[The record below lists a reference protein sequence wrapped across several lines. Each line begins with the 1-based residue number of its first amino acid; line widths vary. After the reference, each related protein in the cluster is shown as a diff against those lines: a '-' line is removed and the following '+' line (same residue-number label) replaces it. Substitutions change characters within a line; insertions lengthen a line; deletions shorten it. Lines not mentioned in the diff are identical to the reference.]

1 MKVRRQLKPRPRN
14 LEVSPAMMRK
24 LHFSSSFHALCLLS
38 VASLLSGCMQEDMSD
53 LQSYVA
59 DVKGR
64 NKAPIEPLPEIKVVE
79 PFVFRPNQVRDPFEP
94 DETLQQPEEV
104 RVETGIR
111 PDTLRAR
118 EELESYELDTLRM
131 VGTVRQEGVV
141 WALVNAKEGTIHRVR
156 VGNYIGKN
164 YGKVVNIMDNKIE
177 LVEIFA
183 DSSGAWRE
191 RKASVT
197 MADEGDQRQ

>member
-1 MKVRRQLKPRPRN
+1 MG
-14 LEVSPAMMRK
+14 MMREPQR
-24 LHFSSSFHALCLLS
+24 SSVFLALS
-38 VASLLSGCMQEDMSD
+38 VITVAFSLGACMQQDMSD
-53 LQSYVA
+53 LDSYVA
-59 DVKGR
+59 EVKGR
-64 NKAPIEPLPEIKVVE
+64 HRVPIEALPEIKVVE

-94 DETLQQPEEV
+94 DEALQQPEEV

-118 EELESYELDTLRM
+118 EELEGYELDALRM

-141 WALVNAKEGTIHRVR
+141 WALLNAKEGTIHRVR

-164 YGKVVNIMDNKIE
+164 YGKVVNIVDNKIE

-191 RKASVT
+191 RKAAVT
-197 MADEGDQRQ
+197 MADQGDKNQ

>member
-14 LEVSPAMMRK
+14 LEVSSAMMRK

-94 DETLQQPEEV
+94 DEALQQPEEV

>member
-1 MKVRRQLKPRPRN
+1 
-14 LEVSPAMMRK
+14 MMRK
-24 LHFSSSFHALCLLS
+24 LPFSSFFHSLCMLS

-59 DVKGR
+59 EVKGR
-64 NKAPIEPLPEIKVVE
+64 NKAPTEPLPEIKVVE

-94 DETLQQPEEV
+94 DEALQQPEEV

-118 EELESYELDTLRM
+118 EELEGYELDTLRM

-164 YGKVVNIMDNKIE
+164 YGKVVNIVDNKIE

-197 MADEGDQRQ
+197 MADEGDKKQ

>member
-1 MKVRRQLKPRPRN
+1 MRPF
-14 LEVSPAMMRK
+14 
-24 LHFSSSFHALCLLS
+24 HFLCLIRGGCLIAAS
-38 VASLLSGCMQEDMSD
+38 CALVACAEEDMSD
-53 LQSYVA
+53 LHAYVA
-59 DVKGR
+59 EVKG
-64 NKAPIEPLPEIKVVE
+64 KTKSPVEPLPEVKVVE
-79 PFVFRPNQVRDPFEP
+79 PFLFRPNEVRNPFEP
-94 DETLQQPEEV
+94 DEALQQAEEV

-118 EELESYELDTLRM
+118 EELESYDLDTLRM
-131 VGTVRQEGVV
+131 VGTVRQSGVV
-141 WALVNAKEGTIHRVR
+141 WALVTAKEGTIHRVR

-191 RKASVT
+191 RKAAVT
-197 MADEGDQRQ
+197 MAEPGDKQP

>member
-14 LEVSPAMMRK
+14 LEVSSAMMRK

>member
-1 MKVRRQLKPRPRN
+1 MMLK
-14 LEVSPAMMRK
+14 LYC
-24 LHFSSSFHALCLLS
+24 SSFFRGLYLLLLAS
-38 VASLLSGCMQEDMSD
+38 VLSACMQEDMND

-59 DVKGR
+59 EVKGR
-64 NKAPIEPLPEIKVVE
+64 DKAPIEPLPEIKVVE
-79 PFVFRPNQVRDPFEP
+79 PFVFRPNQMRDPFEP
-94 DETLQQPEEV
+94 DEALQQPDEV

-118 EELESYELDTLRM
+118 EELEDYELDTLRM

-156 VGNYIGKN
+156 IGNYIGKN
-164 YGKVVNIMDNKIE
+164 YGKVLNIMDNKIE

-197 MADEGDQRQ
+197 MVDEGDKKQ

>member
-94 DETLQQPEEV
+94 DEALQQPEEV